1 MKLLSAKNVA
11 TKTSFSI
18 PHIHRMAK
26 DGKFPQ
32 PIKLSESRKGWL
44 EADVEKWTEGRIRE
58 HRHGHGCNDSQ

>member
-1 MKLLSAKNVA
+1 MKLLKAKDVA
-11 TKTSFSI
+11 NKTSFSV

-44 EADVEKWTEGRIRE
+44 EKDVDKWIEECVRQHNVLG
-58 HRHGHGCNDSQ
+58 GHHE